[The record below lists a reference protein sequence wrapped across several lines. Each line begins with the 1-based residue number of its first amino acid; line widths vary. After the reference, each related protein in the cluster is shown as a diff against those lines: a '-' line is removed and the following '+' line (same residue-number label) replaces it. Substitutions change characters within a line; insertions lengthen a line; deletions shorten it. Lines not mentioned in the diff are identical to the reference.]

1 MASQQPMGLVG
12 RTGELIHYRMGDKYF
27 TRAAPKKFK
36 QTKATKRRAGEFGQA
51 SGLARS
57 IRSILLP
64 VIPQPRDRKMQGKLV
79 AVVFQ
84 WLSGKINSVGNS
96 IPYELSQFPF
106 AETQKTVGDRWRIQ
120 FKIKRLP
127 TGELEIEVP
136 AFIPK
141 FSINAPTFT
150 VSVTCS
156 LVAGIV
162 DPETGQIHG
171 SFSTKLDYKYDDTE
185 VNRQTIPTGL
195 HAPKSS
201 LVLLGASLD
210 YTILK
215 SGNLKRNTYKAYM
228 PSGIV
233 EALLV

>member
-64 VIPQPRDRKMQGKLV
+64 VIPQPRDRKMQGRLV

-120 FKIKRLP
+120 FKIKRLS

-185 VNRQTIPTGL
+185 VNRQTIHIGL
-195 HAPKSS
+195 RAPKSS

-215 SGNLKRNTYKAYM
+215 GGNLKRNTNKAYM